1 MITSSTAFA
10 VALPSHFQFTT
21 SAKTDEGKRIQ
32 VDCVCWMRNVV
43 GATVGM
49 NEKGGMDMVEFAEY
63 IRNASCHSF
72 RMPSRRWE
80 VGGFEMLFRTRPD
93 EY

>member
-1 MITSSTAFA
+1 MITSSTAFG
-10 VALPSHFQFTT
+10 VALPPHFQFTT

-43 GATVGM
+43 GEFGLGEATPATVGM
-49 NEKGGMDMVEFAEY
+49 NIKGGMDMVEFAEY

-72 RMPSRRWE
+72 RMPSRRSGSGW
-80 VGGFEMLFRTRPD
+80 F
-93 EY
+93 